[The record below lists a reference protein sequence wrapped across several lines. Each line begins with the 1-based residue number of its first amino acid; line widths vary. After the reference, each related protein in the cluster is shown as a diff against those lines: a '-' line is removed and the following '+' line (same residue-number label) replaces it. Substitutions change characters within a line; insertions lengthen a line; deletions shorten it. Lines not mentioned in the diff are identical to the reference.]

1 MTILATA
8 ATTFGLLGASVTN
21 NVIVSSNI
29 LEKAWKRDVVMK
41 NQSGEIFNDSNQVG
55 EKSKVAAADIAADEA
70 GEISKAAR
78 EAMEAALVSL
88 EDAKKSM
95 ATNALALAFVVPPET
110 TRSNLTAY
118 VVKTET
124 INGGLQDRQ
133 YVWFSHDVSL
143 APNRFVVYE
152 TYGQAM
158 TNKVKW
164 LNWKEAVDVTVNG
177 RTWKGCKVC
186 DVSRPTWAVGESCLD
201 LPNDTFGGPNGMDF
215 GDIVIRSE
223 GITAFTG
230 FVTNGITG
238 EVAYFDNG
246 FFKGFKKEEE

>member
-1 MTILATA
+1 MTFLATA

-29 LEKAWKRDVVMK
+29 VEKAWKRDVVMK
-41 NQSGEIFNDSNQVG
+41 NQAGEIINDSNQVG
-55 EKSKVAAADIAADEA
+55 DKSKVAAADVTAEKA
-70 GEISKAAR
+70 GEISIAAR
-78 EAMEAALVSL
+78 EAMETALSSL
-88 EDAKKSM
+88 DEAKKSM

-118 VVKTET
+118 VVKTEV

-133 YVWFSHDVSL
+133 YVWFSHDIAL

-152 TYGQAM
+152 TYGQCS

-164 LNWKEAVDVTVNG
+164 LNWKESVDITVNG
-177 RTWKGCKVC
+177 RTWRGCKVC
-186 DVSRPTWAVGESCLD
+186 DVSRPSWAVGESCLD
-201 LPNDTFGGPNGMDF
+201 LPNDTLGGPDGIDF
-215 GDIVIRSE
+215 GDIL
-223 GITAFTG
+223 ITVGGVPAVTA
-230 FVTNGITG
+230 FVTNNITG